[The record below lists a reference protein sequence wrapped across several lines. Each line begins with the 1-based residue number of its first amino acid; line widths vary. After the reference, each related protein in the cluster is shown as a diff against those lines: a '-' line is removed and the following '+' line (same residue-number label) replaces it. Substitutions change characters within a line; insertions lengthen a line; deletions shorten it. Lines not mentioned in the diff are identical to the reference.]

1 VPDVLPGFDAPSVI
15 AQGGLG
21 TTYRAY
27 DRARQREVAVKVVS
41 SRPGGISERFKA
53 LASRV
58 RLQHSWILSVLEV
71 VERDGNWLIVSEFI
85 EGQTLSALLKA
96 GPPLSVK
103 ESTLLVYRLAT
114 ALAYAQ
120 EQGLVYDDLSPWS
133 VIIATDGTPH
143 LVDEFAAPGPID
155 VPRVSGTR
163 GYMPPERL
171 DGSGGLD
178 GSGNVYSLGVMFYQL
193 LTGRLPFGGGLR
205 KRIEAALRGQPVP
218 PRRLN
223 PEVSPAL
230 EAVCL
235 KAMARRPEDRHAT
248 AAQLAEELLP
258 MLGGN
263 PQATAPNL
271 PPDPKSKKGG
281 GRHMG
286 FWK

>member
-1 VPDVLPGFDAPSVI
+1 VI
-15 AQGGLG
+15 ARGGLG
-21 TTYRAY
+21 TIYRAY
-27 DRARQREVAVKVVS
+27 DRARQREVTVKVVS
-41 SRPGGISERFKA
+41 SRTSGVSERFKA
-53 LASRV
+53 LASRI

-85 EGQTLSALLKA
+85 EGQTLYKLLQA

-120 EQGLVYDDLSPWS
+120 EQGLVYDDLSPSS

-143 LVDEFAAPGPID
+143 LVDEFAAPGSIGLPG
-155 VPRVSGTR
+155 VSGTP

-171 DGSGGLD
+171 DGSGRLE
-178 GSGNVYSLGVMFYQL
+178 GSGNIYSLGVL
-193 LTGRLPFGGGLR
+193 LYRLLAGRLPFGGGLR
-205 KRIEAALRGQPVP
+205 KRIEAILRGQPVP

-223 PEVSPAL
+223 PQLSPAL

-235 KAMARRPEDRHAT
+235 KAMARRPEDRYAT
-248 AAQLAEELLP
+248 AARLAEELLP

-263 PQATAPNL
+263 PQATTPNT

-281 GRHMG
+281 GRRMG